1 MSKKQYDIFGI
12 GNALV
17 DLEIQLS
24 ESELADA
31 GIEKGVVELI
41 DDAKRS
47 DLLTAFEPKI
57 RSRACGGSAA
67 NTVIGAIQLGCTGFY
82 ACKVANDELGQFYAQ
97 DLQENGTDSL
107 LGSTN
112 LPDGKT
118 GTCFVFVT
126 PDADRSMCSF
136 LGITETVSIKD
147 IDLNALKQSQYLY
160 IEGYLAP
167 SPSGKEA
174 AIQAK
179 KIAEE
184 HGVLTAI
191 TLSDPNMVK
200 FFKSSFDEMIGSKI
214 DLIFCNEAE
223 AQEFCG
229 SSDENEIV
237 TTFKSLC
244 KAFAITKG
252 KEGALLYDGQS
263 LITVTSPEVN
273 AVDTTGAGDL
283 FAGTFLAGLCQGM
296 DFKTAGEKA
305 CYAAAQVIQTYGPRL
320 TPDSIQTTQ
329 RFFKT

>member
-1 MSKKQYDIFGI
+1 MIKKHYDIYGI

-24 ESELADA
+24 EKELSDA
-31 GIEKGVVELI
+31 GIQKGVVELI
-41 DDAKRS
+41 DEEKRNA
-47 DLLTAFEPKI
+47 LLQTFGEQIGSK
-57 RSRACGGSAA
+57 ACGGSAA
-67 NTVIGAIQLGCTGFY
+67 NTVIGAIQLGSTGFY
-82 ACKVANDELGQFYAQ
+82 SCKVANDDLGQFYTQ

-107 LGSTN
+107 LTEQT
-112 LPDGKT
+112 LPEGKT

-136 LGITETVSIKD
+136 LGITETVSIQNID
-147 IDLNALKQSQYLY
+147 INALKKSQYLY

-184 HGVLTAI
+184 NGVLTAI

-200 FFKSSFDEMIGSKI
+200 FFKSSFDEMIGNGV

-229 SSDENEIV
+229 SDSESIIV
-237 TTFKSLC
+237 DTFKKHC

-252 KEGALLYDGQS
+252 KDGALLYDGQTLS
-263 LITVTSPEVN
+263 SVKSPVVT

-296 DFKTAGEKA
+296 TFKTAGEKA
-305 CYAAAQVIQTYGPRL
+305 CFAAAQVIQV
-320 TPDSIQTTQ
+320 
-329 RFFKT
+329 